1 MLPEKHWPR
10 GRHGELAQPAQHSPG
25 PASFPPLLA
34 YQFGP
39 INYAAPPVPINA
51 AHGGVGWEWGVGGGK
66 RHGDAHRHPPPNPRG
81 CLWGSPRISFPL
93 SRPSSN
99 AEIPDAARQAFFLL
113 PTQPRG
119 GRRPAAARTAVG
131 SHRTAPRRSPPSPR
145 RDFGLTAG
153 PYRSARC
160 CTAGE
165 GPPAA
170 QTPSHTGAA
179 EAEGSLAV
187 PSRVRAASRGDKG
200 CAEPRSSAHGSA
212 ALPPT
217 PSAGTTRGARTAQ
230 PGAAAGNERRDPAA
244 RLGSAH
250 AYRGCRSGASWLLS
264 APLRRVPGRKRL
276 RRPHR
281 RFRSRHR
288 AGRPPAPPPGGAGPR
303 AAPGPC
309 GGSPRGSMSVE
320 WLRRLRRG
328 GPAERPGGARES
340 VPRSPQPAP
349 PRYRRPKF
357 LRGGEESPRGGRAVR
372 GAGPERPLPWGSGYA
387 E

>member
-51 AHGGVGWEWGVGGGK
+51 AHGGVGWERGVGGGK

-244 RLGSAH
+244 RLGP
-250 AYRGCRSGASWLLS
+250 RLPWMPVWCVM
-264 APLRRVPGRKRL
+264 APLRSASPRPGQETAPPPASTLPEPAPGGAAARTAPGRSRTPSRARPVRGEPAGFHV
-276 RRPHR
+276 RRVVATAA
-281 RFRSRHR
+281 
-288 AGRPPAPPPGGAGPR
+288 AGRPRGTARRRPGIGTAFPAARPAAVPPAQVPPR
-303 AAPGPC
+303 
-309 GGSPRGSMSVE
+309 
-320 WLRRLRRG
+320 RRG
-328 GPAERPGGARES
+328 EPE
-340 VPRSPQPAP
+340 
-349 PRYRRPKF
+349 
-357 LRGGEESPRGGRAVR
+357 GR
-372 GAGPERPLPWGSGYA
+372 
-387 E
+387 

>member
-51 AHGGVGWEWGVGGGK
+51 AHGGVGWERGGGE

-131 SHRTAPRRSPPSPR
+131 SHRTAPHRAAPP
-145 RDFGLTAG
+145 LL
-153 PYRSARC
+153 
-160 CTAGE
+160 
-165 GPPAA
+165 PAA
-170 QTPSHTGAA
+170 IS
-179 EAEGSLAV
+179 GS
-187 PSRVRAASRGDKG
+187 RRG
-200 CAEPRSSAHGSA
+200 
-212 ALPPT
+212 
-217 PSAGTTRGARTAQ
+217 RTAL
-230 PGAAAGNERRDPAA
+230 PGAARQGKA
-244 RLGSAH
+244 R
-250 AYRGCRSGASWLLS
+250 
-264 APLRRVPGRKRL
+264 RL

-281 RFRSRHR
+281 I
-288 AGRPPAPPPGGAGPR
+288 PEQPR
-303 AAPGPC
+303 QKAA
-309 GGSPRGSMSVE
+309 
-320 WLRRLRRG
+320 
-328 GPAERPGGARES
+328 
-340 VPRSPQPAP
+340 
-349 PRYRRPKF
+349 
-357 LRGGEESPRGGRAVR
+357 
-372 GAGPERPLPWGSGYA
+372 
-387 E
+387 